1 MADPLRDRFVVLG
14 VSGSIAAYKAVD
26 LASRLVK
33 AGARVDVV
41 MTKAATQF
49 VTPLCFQSI
58 THRRVVDDLWDRN
71 SEMAVEHV
79 GLAKRAAAILVAPAT
94 ADLLAKMALG
104 FAEDALLTTL
114 LDTRAPVV
122 IAPAMEGDMWANP
135 LTQEHVA
142 KLRSLGMA
150 FVEPEEGRL
159 ASGLSGRGRLADP
172 EAILGTLRQVLGR
185 GGDLAGRRVVVSAGG
200 TQEPIDP
207 VRLITNRSSGKM
219 GYAIAEA
226 ARDRGAEVTLVTA
239 PTALAPPHGVAV
251 APVDTARAMHR
262 AVEGAARGADVLIM
276 AAAVS
281 DYRVANPAEQK
292 IKKRG
297 EAADG
302 LTIELV
308 PNPDILQEVTGD
320 FVRVGFAAETEDLL
334 ANAGAKLRKKE
345 LDLLVAN
352 DVSGEGSGFGSDTNR
367 VILLGRGGEI
377 EELPI
382 LPKRAVADAILDRVV
397 AILAGRGRGAGGRR
411 WVETHR

>member
-1 MADPLRDRFVVLG
+1 MADPVRDRCILLG
-14 VSGSIAAYKAVD
+14 VSGSIAVYKSVD

-33 AGARVDVV
+33 AGASVDVV

-58 THRRVVDDLWDRN
+58 THRPVVDDLWDRH
-71 SEMAVEHV
+71 SELAIEHV
-79 GLAKRAAAILVAPAT
+79 GLAKRAAALLIAPAT
-94 ADLLAKMALG
+94 ADLLAKMSLG
-104 FAEDALLTTL
+104 FADDALLTTV
-114 LDTRAPVV
+114 LDTRAPIIV
-122 IAPAMEGDMWANP
+122 APAMEGDMWSNP
-135 LTQEHVA
+135 VTQEHVTR
-142 KLRSLGMA
+142 LRARGVV

-172 EAILGTLRQVLGR
+172 EAVLGTLRQVLAR
-185 GGDLAGRRVVVSAGG
+185 DGDLAGRRIVVSAGG

-226 ARDRGAEVTLVTA
+226 ARDRGAAVTLVTT
-239 PTALAPPHGVAV
+239 PTALTPPHGVTV
-251 APVDTARAMHR
+251 VPVDTARAMHR
-262 AVEGAARGADVLIM
+262 AIEGETRDADALIM

-281 DYRVANPAEQK
+281 DYRVANLAEQK

-297 EAADG
+297 DAADG

-308 PNPDILQEVTGD
+308 PNPDILAEVPGN

-334 ANAGAKLRKKE
+334 ANAEAKLRKKE
-345 LDLLVAN
+345 LDLIVAN

-367 VILLGRGGEI
+367 VVLLGRGGMV
-377 EELPI
+377 EELPL
-382 LPKRAVADAILDRVV
+382 LPKREVADALLDRIV
-397 AILAGRGRGAGGRR
+397 AILAARQDN
-411 WVETHR
+411 V